1 MLPVIFFHGTTP
13 AAFPHRLI
21 SMQRIAELLHKHLQ
35 NNLTPAEEQE
45 LMQYVKSEEFDEVF
59 KQKISEYWQT
69 AAGERSL
76 PADRQLAVLDKIL
89 FSEQTTTQLLQKTT
103 TPGNKRFKKGIAA
116 AAILLLLTGAG
127 FFYLQKQAANVTST
141 TIVRQEI
148 KDIPPGKTGAILT
161 LADGSTIVLDSA
173 KQGALAK
180 QSGTRV
186 MKTATGALTY
196 DVTDHPGATDIAW
209 NTITTPRGA
218 QYEVVLPDGTRVW
231 LNAATTLKYPVAFPE
246 GTDRKVMLSGEAY
259 FEVNSD
265 AQAPFKVAVHTQH
278 NNDGEV
284 TVLGTR
290 FNIMA
295 YDDETTVRT
304 TLLEGAVLVSRS
316 GNSKK
321 LTPGQQAIFP
331 LETTGSILVENTD
344 TEIAI
349 AWKKGFF
356 RFDQRQLPAIMRQ
369 ISRWY
374 DVDIAYEG
382 KIPDIVF
389 GGGIDKN
396 LPLSRILSALEKYGI
411 RFETNGRKINV
422 LSAESTNTK

>member
-1 MLPVIFFHGTTP
+1 
-13 AAFPHRLI
+13 
-21 SMQRIAELLHKHLQ
+21 MQRIAELLHKHLQ

-59 KQKISEYWQT
+59 KQKITEYWQT
-69 AAGERSL
+69 GESERSL

-103 TPGNKRFKKGIAA
+103 IPRSKRFRKGVAA
-116 AAILLLLTGAG
+116 AALLLLLAGAA
-127 FFYLQKQAANVTST
+127 FFYLQKQTVKAPPTAMASKGT
-141 TIVRQEI
+141 
-148 KDIPPGKTGAILT
+148 KDIQPGKTGAILT

-180 QSGTRV
+180 QSGTSV
-186 MKTATGALTY
+186 VKTAAGALTY
-196 DVTDHPGATDIAW
+196 DVTDHPGTANITW

-218 QYEVVLPDGTRVW
+218 QYEVVLPDGTHVW

-246 GTDRKVMLSGEAY
+246 GTDRKVILSGEAY

-295 YDDETTVRT
+295 YDDEAAVRT
-304 TLLEGAVLVSRS
+304 TLLEGAVMVSRS

-331 LETTGSILVENTD
+331 LETSGSILVENTD

-382 KIPDIVF
+382 KVPDIVF

-422 LSAESTNTK
+422 LSSPSTESK

>member
-1 MLPVIFFHGTTP
+1 ME
-13 AAFPHRLI
+13 
-21 SMQRIAELLHKHLQ
+21 RIAELLHKHLQ

-59 KQKISEYWQT
+59 KQKISEYWQ
-69 AAGERSL
+69 AGEGDTSL
-76 PADRQLAVLDKIL
+76 PEDRKTVVLDKIL
-89 FSEQTTTQLLQKTT
+89 CSEHSVTQLLQKTT
-103 TPGNKRFKKGIAA
+103 AIPNRRFKKVATGALA
-116 AAILLLLTGAG
+116 LLLLTGG
-127 FFYLQKQAANVTST
+127 SFFFLQKQT
-141 TIVRQEI
+141 TLLPPPAIVNQLK

-180 QSGTRV
+180 QSGTRIV
-186 MKTATGALTY
+186 K
-196 DVTDHPGATDIAW
+196 IAW

-218 QYEVVLPDGTRVW
+218 QYEIVLPDGTHVW
-231 LNAATTLKYPVAFPE
+231 LNAATTLKYPVAFPK
-246 GTDRKVMLSGEAY
+246 GADRKVILSGEAY
-259 FEVNSD
+259 FEVSHSE
-265 AQAPFKVAVHTQH
+265 QAPFKVAVSSH
-278 NNDGEV
+278 NNDGDV

-295 YDDETTVRT
+295 YEDESAVRT
-304 TLLEGAVLVSRS
+304 TLLEGAVLVSRA

-331 LETTGSILVENTD
+331 SEAAHTILVENTD

-382 KIPDIVF
+382 KVPEIVF

-396 LPLSRILSALEKYGI
+396 LPLSRILNALEKYGI
-411 RFETNGRKINV
+411 GFDTNGRKITV
-422 LSAESTNTK
+422 LSTRSAGRQ

>member
-1 MLPVIFFHGTTP
+1 M
-13 AAFPHRLI
+13 R
-21 SMQRIAELLHKHLQ
+21 RIAELLHKHLQ

-69 AAGERSL
+69 GEGDRSL
-76 PADRQLAVLDKIL
+76 PADKQLIILDKIL

-103 TPGNKRFKKGIAA
+103 TPANKRLRKWMAA
-116 AAILLLLTGAG
+116 AAIGLLLTGG
-127 FFYLQKQAANVTST
+127 SFFYLQKQTVKAPPPAIASQV
-141 TIVRQEI
+141 I
-148 KDIPPGKTGAILT
+148 KDIAPGKTGAILT

-180 QSGTRV
+180 QSGTRIV
-186 MKTATGALTY
+186 KTAPGALTY
-196 DVTDHPGATDIAW
+196 DETDHPDAAEIAW

-246 GTDRKVMLSGEAY
+246 GTDRKVILSGEAY
-259 FEVNSD
+259 FEVNSN

-278 NNDGEV
+278 DNDGEV

-295 YDDETTVRT
+295 YDDEAAVRT
-304 TLLEGAVLVSRS
+304 TLLEGAVMVSRS

-331 LETTGSILVENTD
+331 VETTGSILVENTD

-356 RFDQRQLPAIMRQ
+356 RFDHRQLPAIMRQ

-422 LSAESTNTK
+422 LASQSTEHK

>member
-1 MLPVIFFHGTTP
+1 M
-13 AAFPHRLI
+13 RRI
-21 SMQRIAELLHKHLQ
+21 SELLQKHLH
-35 NNLTPAEEQE
+35 NHLTPAEEQE
-45 LMQYVKSEEFDEVF
+45 LMQYVKSEEFDEIF
-59 KQKISEYWQT
+59 KQQITEYWQT
-69 AAGERSL
+69 GEGEQSL
-76 PADRQLAVLDKIL
+76 PEDRQRMVLNKIL
-89 FSEQTTTQLLQKTT
+89 FSEHTTIELLQKTT
-103 TPGNKRFKKGIAA
+103 TPGNKRFRKLAA
-116 AAILLLLTGAG
+116 AAVLLLLLTGSG
-127 FFYLQKQAANVTST
+127 FFFLQKQAATLPQVVASHVTK
-141 TIVRQEI
+141 EI
-148 KDIPPGKTGAILT
+148 MPGKTGAILT

-180 QSGTRV
+180 QSGTRIV
-186 MKTATGALTY
+186 KTATGALTY
-196 DVTDHPGATDIAW
+196 DVTDPAPSTEVAW

-218 QYEVVLPDGTRVW
+218 QYEIVLPDGTQVW
-231 LNAATTLKYPVAFPE
+231 LNAATTLKYPVAFPK
-246 GTDRKVMLSGEAY
+246 GADRKVILSGEAY
-259 FEVNSD
+259 FEVNSNE
-265 AQAPFKVAVHTQH
+265 QAPFKVAVHTQH

-295 YDDETTVRT
+295 YDDEAAVNT
-304 TLLEGAVLVSRS
+304 TLLEGSVLVSRS

-321 LTPGQQAIFP
+321 LIPGQQAIFP
-331 LETTGSILVENTD
+331 RETIGSILVENTD

-382 KIPDIVF
+382 KVPDVIF

-396 LPLSRILSALEKYGI
+396 LPLSGILSALEKYGI

-422 LSAESTNTK
+422 LASQSTK

>member
-1 MLPVIFFHGTTP
+1 M
-13 AAFPHRLI
+13 R
-21 SMQRIAELLHKHLQ
+21 RIAELIHKHLHHD
-35 NNLTPAEEQE
+35 LAPAEEQE

-59 KQKISEYWQT
+59 KQQISEYWQT
-69 AAGERSL
+69 GEGERSL

-89 FSEQTTTQLLQKTT
+89 FSEQTATQLLQTT
-103 TPGNKRFKKGIAA
+103 TRHGNKRVKKGLAA
-116 AAILLLLTGAG
+116 ATILLLLAG
-127 FFYLQKQAANVTST
+127 TSFFFLPKQAPKVPLVAINRQHT
-141 TIVRQEI
+141 QEI
-148 KDIPPGKTGAILT
+148 LPGKTGAILT

-180 QSGTRV
+180 QSGTRIV
-186 MKTATGALTY
+186 KTATGALTY
-196 DVTDHPGATDIAW
+196 DVTDHPGTTAIAW

-231 LNAATTLKYPVAFPE
+231 LNAASTLKYPVAFAK

-259 FEVNSD
+259 FEVNSN

-295 YDDETTVRT
+295 YDDEAAVRT

-321 LTPGQQAIFP
+321 LAPGQQAIFP
-331 LETTGSILVENTD
+331 LETTSSIVVENTD

-369 ISRWY
+369 VSRWY

-382 KIPDIVF
+382 KVPDIVF

-396 LPLSRILSALEKYGI
+396 LPLSRILSALGKYGI
-411 RFETNGRKINV
+411 RFETDGRKINV
-422 LSAESTNTK
+422 LASQSTESN

>member
-1 MLPVIFFHGTTP
+1 M
-13 AAFPHRLI
+13 R
-21 SMQRIAELLHKHLQ
+21 RIAELLHQHLQ

-69 AAGERSL
+69 GEGDQSL

-103 TPGNKRFKKGIAA
+103 TPGNRRFRKRIAA
-116 AAILLLLTGAG
+116 AVILLLLTGTG
-127 FFYLQKQAANVTST
+127 FFYLQKQAPKVPPAAIAS
-141 TIVRQEI
+141 QGI
-148 KDIPPGKTGAILT
+148 KDILPGKTGAILT
-161 LADGSTIVLDSA
+161 LSDGSTIVLDSA

-186 MKTATGALTY
+186 VKTATGALTY
-196 DVTDHPGATDIAW
+196 DVTDHPGTTTIAW

-246 GTDRKVMLSGEAY
+246 GTERKVMLSGEAY
-259 FEVNSD
+259 FEVSSN
-265 AQAPFKVAVHTQH
+265 AQSPFKVGVHTQH
-278 NNDGEV
+278 HNDGEV

-295 YDDETTVRT
+295 YDDEAAVRT

-331 LETTGSILVENTD
+331 METTNSILVENTD

-374 DVDIAYEG
+374 DVDVTYEG

-422 LSAESTNTK
+422 LASQSTNIK

>member
-1 MLPVIFFHGTTP
+1 ME
-13 AAFPHRLI
+13 
-21 SMQRIAELLHKHLQ
+21 RIAELLHKHLQ
-35 NNLTPAEEQE
+35 NNITPAEEQE

-59 KQKISEYWQT
+59 KQKISEYWQ
-69 AAGERSL
+69 AGEGDTSL
-76 PADRQLAVLDKIL
+76 PEDRKTVVLDKIL
-89 FSEQTTTQLLQKTT
+89 CSEHSVTQLLQKTT
-103 TPGNKRFKKGIAA
+103 APPNRRFKKVATGALA
-116 AAILLLLTGAG
+116 LLLLTGG
-127 FFYLQKQAANVTST
+127 SFFFLQKQT
-141 TIVRQEI
+141 TPFSPPSIVNQLK
-148 KDIPPGKTGAILT
+148 KDVPPGKTGAILT

-180 QSGTRV
+180 QSGTRIV
-186 MKTATGALTY
+186 KTATGALTY
-196 DVTDHPGATDIAW
+196 DVTELPASAEIAW

-218 QYEVVLPDGTRVW
+218 QYEIVLPDGTHVW
-231 LNAATTLKYPVAFPE
+231 LNAATTLKYPVAFPQ
-246 GTDRKVMLSGEAY
+246 GADRKVILSGEAY
-259 FEVNSD
+259 FEVSNSE
-265 AQAPFKVAVHTQH
+265 QAPFKVAVSSH
-278 NNDGEV
+278 NNDGNV

-295 YDDETTVRT
+295 YEDESAVRT
-304 TLLEGAVLVSRS
+304 TLLEGAVMVSRA

-331 LETTGSILVENTD
+331 SEAAHTILVENTD

-356 RFDQRQLPAIMRQ
+356 RFDQRRLPAIMRQ

-382 KIPDIVF
+382 KVPEIVF

-396 LPLSRILSALEKYGI
+396 LPLSRILNALEKYGI
-411 RFETNGRKINV
+411 GFDTNGRKITV
-422 LSAESTNTK
+422 LSTRSAGHQ